1 MQEIASQLD
10 ENRQLIG
17 DQSDRITSLQDAEKR
32 VNQLES
38 ALEQVREQS
47 TTVTADRDHYVSEAQ
62 SFRKEVAE
70 ERERNRELEIEL
82 RAAKEELTIVR
93 EREEAQLNTFE
104 TQLKSIEGELYGLME
119 HNAALTER
127 EEMLK
132 KELRTAEKARDKYHS
147 DYSELKQRLHELE
160 VEMVANESK
169 RIGAL
174 NGQRKAGEVE
184 SAEEGKGG
192 KRNER
197 VKVMADVQSL
207 IKAYRDQR

>member
-1 MQEIASQLD
+1 MS
-10 ENRQLIG
+10 
-17 DQSDRITSLQDAEKR
+17 
-32 VNQLES
+32 
-38 ALEQVREQS
+38 
-47 TTVTADRDHYVSEAQ
+47 ADRDRYVSEAQ

-104 TQLKSIEGELYGLME
+104 TQLKAIEGELYGLME

-127 EEMLK
+127 EDMMK

-169 RIGAL
+169 RLGAI
-174 NGQRKAGEVE
+174 NEQRKVGELGG
-184 SAEEGKGG
+184 SSEEGKGG

-197 VKVMADVQSL
+197 VKVMEDVQSL

>member
-1 MQEIASQLD
+1 M
-10 ENRQLIG
+10 
-17 DQSDRITSLQDAEKR
+17 
-32 VNQLES
+32 
-38 ALEQVREQS
+38 
-47 TTVTADRDHYVSEAQ
+47 TADRDHYVSEAH

-104 TQLKSIEGELYGLME
+104 TQLKAIEGELYGLME

-132 KELRTAEKARDKYHS
+132 KELRTAEKTRDKYHS

-160 VEMVANESK
+160 VEMVASES
-169 RIGAL
+169 RRLPGEA
-174 NGQRKAGEVE
+174 QRKAGLE
-184 SAEEGKGG
+184 SVEEGKG

-197 VKVMADVQSL
+197 VKVMEDVQSL

>member
-1 MQEIASQLD
+1 MD

-17 DQSDRITSLQDAEKR
+17 DQSDRISSLQEAEKR

-38 ALEQVREQS
+38 ALEQIREQS
-47 TTVTADRDHYVSEAQ
+47 TSVSADRDRYVSEAQ
-62 SFRKEVAE
+62 SFRKEVSE

-104 TQLKSIEGELYGLME
+104 TQLKAIEGELYGLME

-127 EEMLK
+127 EEIMK
-132 KELRTAEKARDKYHS
+132 KELRTAEKARDKYHT
-147 DYSELKQRLHELE
+147 DYSDLKQRLHELE

-169 RIGAL
+169 RIGAI
-174 NGQRKAGEVE
+174 NEQRKIGDLGGN
-184 SAEEGKGG
+184 SEEGKGG

-197 VKVMADVQSL
+197 VKVMEDVQSL